1 MSRAFQRTFSCKIWR
16 RYRGLT
22 SPVKFAHLAEKS
34 EKFNGS
40 ISNLSTKVTTSK
52 ASSYTRE
59 RFRDT
64 LEKRAWSWK
73 GCLSAPYV
81 LDGAPNVSG
90 LYELEAG
97 AASLGK
103 GAFSMCVSPG
113 KHLGLQIRASKF
125 QSSSSTFPRA
135 RTCELH
141 RARSRLYRSQIMQVN
156 TRWKALPRST
166 Q

>member
-1 MSRAFQRTFSCKIWR
+1 MQAQAHVGLEPLELVWS
-16 RYRGLT
+16 RGLT
-22 SPVKFAHLAEKS
+22 GRSLSLPPVPPIVA
-34 EKFNGS
+34 
-40 ISNLSTKVTTSK
+40 TSK

-73 GCLSAPYV
+73 GRLSAPYV

-113 KHLGLQIRASKF
+113 KHPGLQIRASKF

-135 RTCELH
+135 EL
-141 RARSRLYRSQIMQVN
+141 ANFTGLVLGCIEA
-156 TRWKALPRST
+156 KFCK
-166 Q
+166 